1 MGCILLQILW
11 GAMGTPGRGEISR
24 LLSAWGQGEQAA
36 LGEAV
41 PLIYAELRR
50 LAHRHMRAQPL
61 EHSLQTTALVNEAY
75 LRLADAR
82 VKCKDRVHFLAI
94 CGQLMRRI
102 LVDFARARGAAKRGG
117 YACRVEFDEGLQVT
131 DSVGLVRLDDAL
143 SALARV
149 DPRKAQVIELRF
161 FGGLSVEETAE
172 ALTISRETVLRDWR
186 LARAWLKSELSRGKD
201 DG

>member
-1 MGCILLQILW
+1 MG
-11 GAMGTPGRGEISR
+11 APGRGEITR
-24 LLSAWGQGEQAA
+24 LLSAWGQGKQAA

-94 CGQLMRRI
+94 CSQLMRHI
-102 LVDFARARGAAKRGG
+102 LVDFARSRGAVKRGG
-117 YACRVEFDEGLQVT
+117 YVWRVEFDEGLQAAGNV
-131 DSVGLVRLDDAL
+131 DVMRLDDAL
-143 SALARV
+143 NALARV
-149 DPRKAQVIELRF
+149 DPRKAKVIELRF
-161 FGGLSVEETAE
+161 FGGLSVEESAQS
-172 ALTISRETVLRDWR
+172 LGVSRETLLRDWR
-186 LARAWLKSELSRGKD
+186 LARAWLKSELSRGCRY
-201 DG
+201 G

>member
-1 MGCILLQILW
+1 
-11 GAMGTPGRGEISR
+11 MGTPGRGEITR
-24 LLSAWGQGEQAA
+24 LLSAWGQGERAA

-82 VKCKDRVHFLAI
+82 VKCKDRLHFLAI

-102 LVDFARARGAAKRGG
+102 LVDFARARGALKRGG
-117 YACRVEFDEGLQVT
+117 YICRVEFDEGLRAAGSADLT
-131 DSVGLVRLDDAL
+131 RLDDAL
-143 SALARV
+143 NALARV
-149 DPRKAQVIELRF
+149 DPRKAKVIELRF
-161 FGGLSVEETAE
+161 FGGLSVEESAQS
-172 ALTISRETVLRDWR
+172 LGVSRETLLRDWR
-186 LARAWLKSELSRGKD
+186 LARAWLKSELSRGCPH
-201 DG
+201 G